1 MSGEWTVYVD
11 GSSNKTTCG
20 AGIILEGSDDL
31 ILEQTPNLE
40 FKDTNNQVENEV
52 ILVGLSLAYDMGAR
66 EVMCKS
72 DSQLVVG
79 QIKGDFEVRKPLLQW
94 YYHTVSNLVAQ
105 FKRVTMEHIRREDN
119 MRVDALYQLAT
130 TK

>member
-1 MSGEWTVYVD
+1 VSGEWTVYVD